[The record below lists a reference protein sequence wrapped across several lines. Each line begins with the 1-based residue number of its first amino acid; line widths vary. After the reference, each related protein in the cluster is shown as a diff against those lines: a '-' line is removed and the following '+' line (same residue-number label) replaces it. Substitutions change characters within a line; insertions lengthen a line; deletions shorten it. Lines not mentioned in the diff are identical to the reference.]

1 MPSLDPFREKM
12 LRGEVCFGTA
22 ITFTDPTITELLA
35 GDLDFVWI
43 DAEHNALSLE
53 SIQLH
58 LMAVKGT
65 QAFPVVRVAWNDP
78 VLIKPVLDIGTP
90 GVVVP
95 LIRTAADVALAVA
108 ACRYPPKGIRG
119 FGPRRASRYGRD
131 SGPEYCAAADASI
144 MVNVQIE
151 HAEAVKNLDAI
162 LATEGLA
169 GIVIGPND
177 LAGSMGHPGRPD
189 HPDVQKSIDTVIARA
204 APPRSSWAS
213 ARAPSRG
220 SWPLGLAGASNGCWS
235 GRTSRFCAKEPSKR
249 SLPRVRNLH
258 LPAILEWLGREGF
271 LDTVRELDWV
281 PRLSRFGSAVLFL
294 AADDGR

>member
-12 LRGEVCFGTA
+12 LRGEICFGTT
-22 ITFTDPTITELLA
+22 ITFTDPAITELLA
-35 GDLDFVWI
+35 GELDCVWV

-65 QAFPVVRVAWNDP
+65 PAFPLVRVAWNDP
-78 VLIKPVLDIGTP
+78 VLIKPVLDIGAP
-90 GVVVP
+90 GIIVP
-95 LIRTAADVALAVA
+95 LIRTAADAAQAVA

-131 SGPEYCAAADASI
+131 GGPEYCAQADAAI

-162 LATEGLA
+162 LATDGLA

-177 LAGSMGHPGRPD
+177 LAGSMGHSGSPD
-189 HPDVQKSIDTVIARA
+189 HPEVQKSIDTVISRARA
-204 APPRSSWAS
+204 ARKFVGIGAS
-213 ARAPSRG
+213 AEPEALADWARRGVQWLSVGADFVLLRQAAAQMIAATRAQ
-220 SWPLGLAGASNGCWS
+220 LA
-235 GRTSRFCAKEPSKR
+235 
-249 SLPRVRNLH
+249 LPHN
-258 LPAILEWLGREGF
+258 
-271 LDTVRELDWV
+271 
-281 PRLSRFGSAVLFL
+281 S
-294 AADDGR
+294 

>member
-1 MPSLDPFREKM
+1 MPNLDPFREKM
-12 LRGEVCFGTA
+12 LRGEVCFGTT

-35 GDLDFVWI
+35 GELDCVWI

-65 QAFPVVRVAWNDP
+65 AAFPLVRVAWNDP
-78 VLIKPVLDIGTP
+78 VLIKPVLDIGAP
-90 GVVVP
+90 GLIVP
-95 LIRTAADVALAVA
+95 LIRTADDAARAVA

-119 FGPRRASRYGRD
+119 FGPRRANRYGRD
-131 SGPEYCAAADASI
+131 SGPEYCAQADASI

-162 LATEGLA
+162 LATDGLA

-177 LAGSMGHPGRPD
+177 LAGSMGHSGRPD

-204 APPRSSWAS
+204 RAANKFVGIGAS
-213 ARAPSRG
+213 AEPEALADWTRRGVQWLSVGADFVLLRRA
-220 SWPLGLAGASNGCWS
+220 A
-235 GRTSRFCAKEPSKR
+235 
-249 SLPRVRNLH
+249 V
-258 LPAILEWLGREGF
+258 
-271 LDTVRELDWV
+271 DT
-281 PRLSRFGSAVLFL
+281 L
-294 AADDGR
+294 AATRAQLTPRRS

>member
-1 MPSLDPFREKM
+1 MPGLDPFREKM

-35 GDLDFVWI
+35 GELDFVWI

-78 VLIKPVLDIGTP
+78 VLLKPVLDIGAP

-95 LIRTAADVALAVA
+95 LIRTADDAALAVA

-162 LATEGLA
+162 LATEGLS

-204 APPRSSWAS
+204 RAAKKFVGVGASAEPGELADWARRGVQWLMVGADFALLRKGTVQTIAATRAKLAPPGHS
-213 ARAPSRG
+213 
-220 SWPLGLAGASNGCWS
+220 
-235 GRTSRFCAKEPSKR
+235 
-249 SLPRVRNLH
+249 
-258 LPAILEWLGREGF
+258 
-271 LDTVRELDWV
+271 
-281 PRLSRFGSAVLFL
+281 
-294 AADDGR
+294 